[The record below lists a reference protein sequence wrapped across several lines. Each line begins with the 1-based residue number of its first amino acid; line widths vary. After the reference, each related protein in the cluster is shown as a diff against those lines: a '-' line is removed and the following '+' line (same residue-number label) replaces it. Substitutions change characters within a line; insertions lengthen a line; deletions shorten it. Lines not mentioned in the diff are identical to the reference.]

1 MYFCCF
7 LWFFIVFLVFSIKIN
22 KVELGNDQNKQIFVK
37 KRPGVDEFLEE
48 MSHIFEIIVF
58 TSSMEE
64 YAGAVMDLLDPLQ
77 RVKIRLFRENCV
89 AHQRKVVKSLNNL
102 QRNLKDIIIID
113 VNIRKFFCFITIF
126 QRIAKL
132 LSC

>member
-1 MYFCCF
+1 MHFYCF
-7 LWFFIVFLVFSIKIN
+7 LWFFVVFYCFLSFFNKIN
-22 KVELGNDQNKQIFVK
+22 KVELGNEQNKQIFVK

-89 AHQRKVVKSLNNL
+89 IHQRKVVKSLNNL

-113 VNIRKFFCFITIF
+113 VNIRKLFVLLLFF
-126 QRIAKL
+126 KEL
-132 LSC
+132 